1 MLYSYE
7 VEEDSFRKAKKEVM
21 LSWYRG
27 FPEKPGQNE
36 EASKEIISPELMKM
50 QEALEVLSRKPG
62 PMNADPNAN
71 ANSTEA

>member
-27 FPEKPGQNE
+27 FPEKPG
-36 EASKEIISPELMKM
+36 
-50 QEALEVLSRKPG
+50 
-62 PMNADPNAN
+62 
-71 ANSTEA
+71 